1 MQQIGQGGGVETGDV
16 RRQARSGL
24 SMAHQRRVIME
35 HHRRQRPVDMEEGQG
50 HRVALDAHI

>member
-35 HHRRQRPVDMEEGQG
+35 HHRRQRPVDESCT
-50 HRVALDAHI
+50 RW